1 MNKIDPQL
9 IEIIKEAVN
18 ESVSKTVNGKID
30 ALDQKANEMY
40 KRLEEHLV
48 EIEPFLDGFKGAKII
63 GTTVKW
69 IAGVMVAFGTIYW
82 SLKNFFS

>member
-9 IEIIKEAVN
+9 IEIIKRAVD